1 LNDRRSRAVATVTAR
16 LQVAR
21 NLQMMPPSQ
30 FTLPIYIDLS
40 ATFLYGLTG
49 ALAAIRRQYDAVGVF
64 VLALVTGLGGALIRD
79 GIFIQSGPPAAMLD
93 PRYLTMILAGCL
105 VAAFFRHR
113 IVSLVKVFVWADA
126 LGLGAYAV
134 VGSARAL
141 GAQLSIPAAI
151 MVGIINATGG
161 GLLRDVLVREE
172 PLLFKPGQFYVL
184 AALVSA
190 VLFCNLVARFGVP
203 AERAALYSIGASFM
217 FRILAIV
224 FNWKTIAISD
234 RIRPRENSAGQDP

>member
-1 LNDRRSRAVATVTAR
+1 MELSHVD
-16 LQVAR
+16 
-21 NLQMMPPSQ
+21 Q
-30 FTLPIYIDLS
+30 FALPVYIDLS

-49 ALAAIRRQYDAVGVF
+49 ALAAIRRQYDFVGIF

-93 PRYLTMILAGCL
+93 PRYLGMIVAGCV

-113 IVSLVKVFVWADA
+113 FGGLARVFIWADA

-134 VGSARAL
+134 VGAARAL
-141 GAQLSIPAAI
+141 GAGLSTPASI

-172 PLLFKPGQFYVL
+172 PLLFKPGQFYVV

-190 VLFCNLVARFGVP
+190 ALFCNLVVRFNVP
-203 AERAALYSIGASFM
+203 VESAALYAIGGSFI

-224 FNWKTIAISD
+224 FNWKTVAFSE
-234 RIRPRENSAGQDP
+234 RIGRRDNSTEQGR